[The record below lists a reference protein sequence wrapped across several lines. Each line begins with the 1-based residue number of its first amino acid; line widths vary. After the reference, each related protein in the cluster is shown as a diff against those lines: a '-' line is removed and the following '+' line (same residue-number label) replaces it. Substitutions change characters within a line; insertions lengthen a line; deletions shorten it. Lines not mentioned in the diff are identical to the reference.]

1 MAYVQGDDLLDR
13 AYDLLGTSTD
23 EKLHHLD
30 NANANVQLA
39 NDTKAFLDDRGG
51 MPIVSANAYLGIRA
65 IRRGLD
71 EGADIVIC
79 GRVSDASPVI
89 AAAAWWHGWAETDY
103 DELAGAL
110 IAGYVCIW
118 VCFSDFA
125 TRMPKSDA
133 PLVDGRCF

>member
-1 MAYVQGDDLLDR
+1 MAYVEGDDVLDR
-13 AYDLLGTSTD
+13 AYDLLGTSTN
-23 EKLHHLD
+23 EKLRHLD
-30 NANANVQLA
+30 NTNANVQLA

-79 GRVSDASPVI
+79 GRVADASPVI

-110 IAGYVCIW
+110 IAGHLIEW
-118 VCFSDFA
+118 
-125 TRMPKSDA
+125 
-133 PLVDGRCF
+133 